1 MNRDLSDLLTSKA
14 LIIRQNILKM
24 VGIKKAGHL
33 GGAASIAEI
42 ISVLYFHKL
51 GISIN
56 NFHQLDRNRLIISK
70 GHAVLAQYAALSE
83 LGFFP
88 YEELEKTKTLCG
100 LLQGHPDMSI
110 PGIEAVTGSLGQG
123 LSIALGMALSM
134 RLDGI
139 AKRVYVILGDG
150 ELAEGQI
157 WEAAMAVDKFK
168 VNNITAIIDYNKIQS
183 TGRNDDVFKISD
195 LRDKWR
201 SFGWKVIEINGHVIN
216 DIISAFDESEKET
229 NKPTLIIADT
239 IKGKGF
245 SFAEDS
251 AAYHNAEL
259 SGDLFKMALDEL
271 ASRAGGLKT

>member
-1 MNRDLSDLLTSKA
+1 
-14 LIIRQNILKM
+14 M

-42 ISVLYFHKL
+42 VSALYFYKL

-56 NFHQLDRNRLIISK
+56 NFQQLDRNRFIISK
-70 GHAVLAQYAALSE
+70 GHAVLTQYAALAE

-88 YEELEKTKTLCG
+88 VEELGKTKTLSG
-100 LLQGHPDMSI
+100 LLQGHPDLSI

-134 RLDGI
+134 RLDNI

-157 WEAAMAVDKFK
+157 WEAAMAANNFK

-183 TGRNDDVFKISD
+183 TGRTEEVFNIPY
-195 LRDKWR
+195 LRDKWS
-201 SFGWKVIEINGHVIN
+201 SFGWNVIEINGHDIN
-216 DIISAFDESEKET
+216 GIVTAFDESEKAVE
-229 NKPTLIIADT
+229 KPTVIIADT

-251 AAYHNAEL
+251 AAYHNTEL
-259 SGDLFKMALDEL
+259 SDDLFKKAFDEL
-271 ASRAGGLKT
+271 EIRAGELKS